1 MTFPAARFKG
11 CFPELFGFVLL
22 DATGLGDVGAGSP
35 VGRNLLQLFSTSEQG
50 DRVVRD
56 GIAIPAQNIDPG
68 FYTVLVRHAQSP
80 SPWQDPKVTSA
91 GWVLHVRSEELLLC
105 GLGYL
110 TKWTPDD
117 PRHRRISVPP
127 GWYEVEIRGHLLGPD
142 DLDDPDDAAY
152 EFVLS
157 GPTGARPT
165 FHAHLD
171 HGLNLIDND

>member
-1 MTFPAARFKG
+1 MMFPTARFEG

-22 DATGLGDVGAGSP
+22 DATGLDDVGAGSP

-50 DRVVRD
+50 DQVVRD
-56 GIAIPAQNIDPG
+56 GIAIPAQDIDPG

-80 SPWQDPKVTSA
+80 SPWQDPKVASA
-91 GWVLHVRSEELLLC
+91 GWVLHVRSGELLLC

-110 TKWTPDD
+110 TKWTPDH

-127 GWYEVEIRGHLLGPD
+127 GWYEVEVRGRLLDP
-142 DLDDPDDAAY
+142 DDPDDAAY

-157 GPTGARPT
+157 GPTGTRPT
-165 FHAHLD
+165 FHADLN